1 LGGGAMLPVVIFSV
15 LLAVMMVA
23 VVVHQYRGYT
33 PRGRHVAASPT
44 REVRRGRRVPK
55 HAMY

>member
-15 LLAVMMVA
+15 LLVVMMLA
-23 VVVHQYRGYT
+23 VVVHQHRTT
-33 PRGRHVAASPT
+33 PRGRHVADSPA
-44 REVRRGRRVPK
+44 RELRRGRRVPK

>member
-1 LGGGAMLPVVIFSV
+1 MLPVVIFSV

-23 VVVHQYRGYT
+23 VVVHQHRGYT

>member
-1 LGGGAMLPVVIFSV
+1 MGGGAMLPVVIFSV
-15 LLAVMMVA
+15 LVAVMMLA
-23 VVVHQYRGYT
+23 VVIHQHRAYT
-33 PRGRHVAASPT
+33 PRGRHVAASPA